1 MIESQTLQNIYQ
13 LQKKIRHK
21 DALFGLQWDY
31 RFCYWFLIRY
41 CQTKKSKKLLSNA
54 FSMFGKRYLITE
66 QNRQQNFD
74 RPNQQVAQ

>member
-1 MIESQTLQNIYQ
+1 MIESHILWITYR
-13 LQKKIRHK
+13 LQKKIKNK